1 MLDLRLHPQL
11 ETLSL
16 ERQEQLKAL
25 RALMASQGSVLV
37 AYSGGVDSTLVAAI
51 AAEQLGEQVEA
62 VTGISP
68 ALAPH
73 LLEEARW
80 QAAWLGLTH
89 RELVTAELN
98 NPQYA
103 SNPVDRCYFCKQE
116 LHALLAQLAQQAGA
130 AQVLDGVNLDDLGD
144 HRPGLVAA
152 AEQGVLSPLV
162 CCGIDKDG
170 VRQLSRALGFPWWD
184 KPAQPCLAS
193 RFPYGEEIT
202 HQRLRLVGAAE
213 ASLIARGFP
222 RVRVR
227 CQGLAARIEVPS
239 TRVGDLLNEPMRGQL
254 VQEFLAL
261 GFTSISVDLEG
272 LVSGK
277 LNRISALSKGSE
289 HQPSP
294 HGQAL
299 TG

>member
-162 CCGIDKDG
+162 SCGIDKDG

-193 RFPYGEEIT
+193 RFPYGEAISAP
-202 HQRLRLVGAAE
+202 RLERVAAAE
-213 ASLIARGFP
+213 RWLQLRGYG

-227 CQGLAARIEVPS
+227 TQGDTARIEIPAEQI
-239 TRVGDLLNEPMRGQL
+239 GG
-254 VQEFLAL
+254 FLASVERDVL
-261 GFTSISVDLEG
+261 VRSFRAIGFDAISLDLEG

-277 LNRISALSKGSE
+277 LNRAL
-289 HQPSP
+289 
-294 HGQAL
+294 AAD
-299 TG
+299 

>member
-116 LHALLAQLAQQAGA
+116 LHALLAKLAQQAGA

-162 CCGIDKDG
+162 SCGIDKDG

-193 RFPYGEEIT
+193 RFPYGEAISAP
-202 HQRLRLVGAAE
+202 RLERVAAAE
-213 ASLIARGFP
+213 RWLQLRGYG

-227 CQGLAARIEVPS
+227 TQGDTARIEIPAEQI
-239 TRVGDLLNEPMRGQL
+239 GG
-254 VQEFLAL
+254 FLASVERDVL
-261 GFTSISVDLEG
+261 VRSFRAIGFDAISLDLEG

-277 LNRISALSKGSE
+277 LNRVLAAE
-289 HQPSP
+289 
-294 HGQAL
+294 
-299 TG
+299 